1 MKKIN
6 ILGVGNA
13 LVDKQFLI
21 EDSFLDDISIDKGTM
36 GLCESNYQEEL
47 YKKLSKHYKKSQD
60 ACGGSATNTIFAAS
74 SLGSSC
80 GFIGKVANDTN
91 GHFYKED
98 LEKIGIQ
105 NNIISEGKE
114 NTGTCLIMISPDA
127 ERTMSTCLG
136 ISADLNFSD
145 IDYAIARANTTY
157 GVIGVKIWI
166 FKGEILGGDQ
176 SEQDLNLKKNSRN

>member
-60 ACGGSATNTIFAAS
+60 AL
-74 SLGSSC
+74 SL
-80 GFIGKVANDTN
+80 I
-91 GHFYKED
+91 H
-98 LEKIGIQ
+98 I
-105 NNIISEGKE
+105 
-114 NTGTCLIMISPDA
+114 
-127 ERTMSTCLG
+127 
-136 ISADLNFSD
+136 
-145 IDYAIARANTTY
+145 
-157 GVIGVKIWI
+157 
-166 FKGEILGGDQ
+166 
-176 SEQDLNLKKNSRN
+176 